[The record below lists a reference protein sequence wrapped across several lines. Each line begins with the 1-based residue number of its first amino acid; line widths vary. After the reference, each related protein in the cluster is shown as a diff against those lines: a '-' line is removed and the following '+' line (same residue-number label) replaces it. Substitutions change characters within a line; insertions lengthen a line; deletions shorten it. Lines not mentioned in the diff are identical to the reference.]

1 MKNKKLFT
9 GGVIVYLVLIYLIS
23 IIEKSDPSANIR
35 SASDALWYAVV
46 TLTTVGY
53 GDFYPITLPGK
64 LLGLFIILGS
74 LGILGYFIGE
84 ITYRINTY
92 MEKKKNGFFGT
103 KFENHYVIIGWNE
116 FARQVADQIYNA
128 GHKIAL
134 VTNSKNDLDLFNDL
148 YENDNSFVLFA
159 DYKNMSAYDKVNIH
173 QSKSVFVNFKE
184 DTETLVFVLN
194 LQKAYPNLNIVINCS
209 NPELKETLENT
220 GVNHVVARHEV
231 ASRMVAS
238 YLFEPHVAEYT
249 SDLISTSVI
258 DDDQDIQQFKVI
270 ADNPFLGKSYFDSF
284 IQMKKELNVILIG
297 LVVNDLLIK
306 DPEDNHIIDEDNYV
320 IVISRGNDKD
330 KLEQYFGV
338 QEGY

>member
-1 MKNKKLFT
+1 MKNKKLFAI
-9 GGVIVYLVLIYLIS
+9 GVVIYLALIYVIS
-23 IIEKSDPSANIR
+23 VIEKSDPNANIK
-35 SASDALWYAVV
+35 SLSDALWYTVV

-53 GDFYPITLPGK
+53 GDFYPVTLPGK

-84 ITYRINTY
+84 ITYRINSY

-148 YENDNSFVLFA
+148 YESDNSFVLFA
-159 DYKNMSAYDKVNIH
+159 DYKNMSAYNKVNIDH
-173 QSKSVFVNFKE
+173 CKAVFANFKE

-194 LQKAYPNLNIVINCS
+194 LKKEFPDLNIIINCT

-220 GVNHVVARHEV
+220 GVKHVVARHEV

-258 DDDQDIQQFKVI
+258 ESDQDIQQFKVI
-270 ADNPFLGKSYFDSF
+270 KPNPYIGKTYFDSF
-284 IQMKKELNVILIG
+284 VNMKKELSVILIG
-297 LVVNDLLIK
+297 LVVNNKLIK
-306 DPEDNHIIDEDNYV
+306 DPNDDQIINEGDYL
-320 IVISRGNDKD
+320 ILISRGNDKI
-330 KLEQYFGV
+330 KLEKFFGI